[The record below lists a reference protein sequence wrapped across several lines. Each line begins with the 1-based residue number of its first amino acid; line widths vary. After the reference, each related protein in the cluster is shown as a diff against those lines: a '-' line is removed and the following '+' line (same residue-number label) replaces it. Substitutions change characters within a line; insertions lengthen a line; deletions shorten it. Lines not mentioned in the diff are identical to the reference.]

1 MIHKLFTYLFQK
13 SITRFGNRI
22 KISQPTFLAESL
34 VKKTHRRNIINYFP
48 INSVFRFALYKYR
61 ESKETARYLNS
72 NKNCL
77 GPWILPSGDEDDLQ
91 LPRER
96 DAAIIQDGKGRRV
109 VAPHVRQLVNINRFV
124 LGVSPRGCLLLSL
137 IGESSSK
144 LAPSSPPSPVQP
156 RFNVVVEPTGD
167 IDSRVWIDT
176 SNMCVARYSDDR
188 DFFRRRIRSF
198 CMPIGIVP
206 IQYNWWK
213 FSVIRTNWNFCFQEI
228 GNWNLDILLRK
239 EYENNF

>member
-1 MIHKLFTYLFQK
+1 MFHKLFTYLFQK

-96 DAAIIQDGKGRRV
+96 DAAIIQDGKRRRV

-144 LAPSSPPSPVQP
+144 LAPSPSPFP
-156 RFNVVVEPTGD
+156 RPT
-167 IDSRVWIDT
+167 S
-176 SNMCVARYSDDR
+176 
-188 DFFRRRIRSF
+188 
-198 CMPIGIVP
+198 
-206 IQYNWWK
+206 IQRCR
-213 FSVIRTNWNFCFQEI
+213 RTNRWYWFTCLDRYVKYVCCTIQWRSWLLSTKNSKFFYA
-228 GNWNLDILLRK
+228 NWNCANPI
-239 EYENNF
+239 